1 MGQLVILVQV
11 LVVDNA
17 PESKNLLHVAILS
30 VSTQDSMKITTA
42 HPPHGR
48 WREKPEHCRE
58 GSHPL
63 SWNHPKSAV
72 RVDFQSE
79 ILKPRLGV
87 SLVPVMW
94 SASSPSGPR
103 PSPNN
108 DFTSRR

>member
-48 WREKPEHCRE
+48 WREKPEHCRG
-58 GSHPL
+58 GSTIGAIVGKEAIPFRGTIQSRL
-63 SWNHPKSAV
+63 SAWIFNRKSSN
-72 RVDFQSE
+72 RDW
-79 ILKPRLGV
+79 V
-87 SLVPVMW
+87 S
-94 SASSPSGPR
+94 R
-103 PSPNN
+103 
-108 DFTSRR
+108 